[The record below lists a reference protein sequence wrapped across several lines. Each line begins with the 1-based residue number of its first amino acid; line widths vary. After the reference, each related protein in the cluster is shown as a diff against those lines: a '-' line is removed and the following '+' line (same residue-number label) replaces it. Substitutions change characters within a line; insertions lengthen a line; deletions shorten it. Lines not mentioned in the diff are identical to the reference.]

1 MKFVK
6 LDLSS
11 ITPHIPK
18 VVHWIEEME
27 NFIQSNG
34 RFLNEDEL
42 TFAKKIGILNY
53 DIIKV
58 WESNEVPKPKNAM
71 IQYLGNEI
79 GFFSSNTNGI
89 SFRYGIFLHSELKYT
104 KDVLLHE
111 LIHTL
116 QYERFGSIEKFILCY
131 LDDVLINGYENS
143 VLEKEA
149 NSSKKLLK

>member
-1 MKFVK
+1 VK
-6 LDLSS
+6 LKLSN
-11 ITPHIPK
+11 ITPYLPE

-34 RFLNEDEL
+34 RFLNNEEL

-53 DIIKV
+53 EIIKV
-58 WESNEVPKPKNAM
+58 WESKRVPKPKNIM

-89 SFRYGIFLHSELKYT
+89 SFRYGIFIHSSCSNKIS
-104 KDVLLHE
+104 VLEHE

-116 QYERFGSIEKFILCY
+116 QYERFGGIEKFILCY
-131 LDDVLINGYENS
+131 LDDVLNNGYENS
-143 VLEKEA
+143 VLEIEA
-149 NSSKKLLK
+149 NKILDFN